1 MRFGS
6 VAFFKVLIKT
16 VLCIVFFVPLVLC
29 VVFAVIL
36 WNKSAAL
43 EDTKY
48 ENEKLAYKVE
58 LLSGGM
64 SSVEDFYE
72 IYSQSGLTD
81 QQLMDYLSGKAG
93 VSQPAVSDKV
103 EAPVT
108 SEPDSGSQPDT
119 SEPDAS
125 GTSEPSQPDTGE
137 EPSQPEDTSEPE
149 SIPSQGGEDSS
160 EPEEVPAAG
169 QSEPYELMYPDLT
182 VRVPATFVREPNT
195 VYLTFDDGPSA
206 NTYSVLHYME
216 KYGLK
221 ATFFVVPQRTAEC
234 YAIMKQIVDS
244 GHSIGVHSA
253 THVYEDIYS
262 SVEAYL
268 ADFYEAWTMIYEAT
282 GIKTEIF
289 RFPGGSKN
297 DFNGD
302 TRDAII
308 EEMTRRGFRYY
319 DWNVDSNDAGG
330 ATWTEMFESVPA
342 DIADNYRSIV
352 LMHDSAPREN
362 TVYVLEDIIKV
373 LIQRGYKFDKI
384 NNDTQPVQFIGP
396 YA

>member
-16 VLCIVFFVPLVLC
+16 VLCIAFFVPLVLC
-29 VVFAVIL
+29 VVFAVVL

-43 EDTKY
+43 EKAEY

-64 SSVEDFYE
+64 SSVEDFYG

-81 QQLMDYLSGKAG
+81 QQLMDYLSGKNG
-93 VSQPAVSDKV
+93 VSQPA
-103 EAPVT
+103 APEDE
-108 SEPDSGSQPDT
+108 SSQPDT
-119 SEPDAS
+119 SEPEESSQPD
-125 GTSEPSQPDTGE
+125 TSEPSQPDAPDTE
-137 EPSQPEDTSEPE
+137 DEPSQPEDTSEPE
-149 SIPSQGGEDSS
+149 STPPDEGDTSQ
-160 EPEEVPAAG
+160 PEELPAAG
-169 QSEPYELMYPDLT
+169 QTEPYELMYPDLT
-182 VRVPATFVREPNT
+182 VRVPASFVRESNT
-195 VYLTFDDGPSA
+195 VYLTFDDGPSV

-216 KYGLK
+216 KYDLK

-244 GHSIGVHSA
+244 GHAIGVHST

-268 ADFYEAWTMIYEAT
+268 ADFYEAWNMIYEAT
-282 GIKTEIF
+282 GVKTEIF

-308 EEMTRRGFRYY
+308 EEMTRRGFRFY

-330 ATWTEMFESVPA
+330 ATWSEMIESIPA
-342 DIADNYRSIV
+342 DIDGNYRSIV

-362 TVYVLEDIIKV
+362 TVYVLEDIIKL
-373 LIQRGYKFDKI
+373 LIQKGYKFDRI